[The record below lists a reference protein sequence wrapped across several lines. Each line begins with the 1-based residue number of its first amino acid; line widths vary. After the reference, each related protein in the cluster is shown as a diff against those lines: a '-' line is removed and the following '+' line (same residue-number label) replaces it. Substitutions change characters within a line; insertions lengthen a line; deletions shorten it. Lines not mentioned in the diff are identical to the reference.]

1 MADTLSQFK
10 TRIRR
15 YLREVNADTS
25 FWPDAFILQMFNAS
39 YRRRCMQLI
48 QAYEGWFTQI
58 ATRNLTASK
67 AQYGLPDGASRVLKL
82 ELVRSNG
89 STVPLERH
97 ERHDEIN
104 PSSSSA
110 GTGDSYFATF
120 RPISNGFILEPTP
133 TETVTDGLRIEYTG
147 LPTYLSGNSDQ
158 LHPSYPEIMDELLV
172 LDTVVL
178 AFQAEGVHET
188 GPSAAIY
195 RMRNEWEFDW
205 DRYIES
211 RMVLRDRIDP
221 FHPGGDVDA

>member
-10 TRIRR
+10 VRIRR

-25 FWPDAFILQMFNAS
+25 FWTDAFLVQMFNAS

-48 QAYEGWFTQI
+48 MAYEGWFTQI
-58 ATRNLTASK
+58 ATRNLTADK
-67 AQYGLPDGASRVLKL
+67 AQYGLPDGALRVLKL
-82 ELVRSNG
+82 ELVRTDG

-97 ERHDEIN
+97 ERHDERN
-104 PSSSSA
+104 PASSNA
-110 GTGDSYFATF
+110 GTGDGYYCTF
-120 RPISNGFILEPTP
+120 RPISNGFVLEPTP
-133 TETVTDGLRIEYTG
+133 TETVTDGLRIEYSG

-195 RMRNEWEFDW
+195 RMRNEWETDFE
-205 DRYIES
+205 RFTES
-211 RMVLRDRIDP
+211 RIVLRDKIDP
-221 FHPGGDVDA
+221 FIVGNDPNA